1 HHRHKVDAPSG
12 TALALAE
19 RVAAARGWALPE
31 VARHGRHGLVGARAG
46 AELGIHAVRG
56 GSVVG
61 EHRVLF
67 LGDGEEVVLEHR
79 ALDRD
84 IFARG
89 ALRAAAWAATPGRPP
104 GRYGMGD
111 VLRTP

>member
-1 HHRHKVDAPSG
+1 
-12 TALALAE
+12 LAE

-31 VARHGRHGLVGARAG
+31 VARHGRHGLVGARPG

-89 ALRAAAWAATPGRPP
+89 ALRAAAWAAAPGRPP